1 MIVESA
7 DLFSTEE
14 RIRYSRHFTLPEVG
28 VGGQAKLKQA
38 SVLLIGAGGL
48 GAPVAMY
55 LAAAGVGRLG
65 LVDFDRVDQSNL
77 QRQIIHGTNDVG
89 KPKVESA
96 EQTLADINPHV
107 RLQFFNEPLT
117 SENAMQRVADYD
129 IVIDGTDNFAT
140 RYLVNDV
147 CVLSGKPNC
156 YGSIFQFEGQAS
168 VFGLGDG
175 PCYRCLYPKPP
186 APGTVPSCAEGGVL
200 GVLPGMIG
208 MIQATEAVKLILGQ
222 GMSLSGRLVLYDAL
236 QMRFR
241 EVKVRR
247 DPQCPVCGDHPS
259 ITRPIDYQEF
269 CGAPKMSS
277 TDANEQSPWDVQPG
291 DVQQRLQT
299 GADFILLDVR
309 EPHEYEI
316 CHLGG
321 TLIPLG
327 ELQQRVGELDASR
340 EIIVHCKMGGRSA
353 KAVQQLRQL
362 GFENVH
368 NMRGGIHAWSDEIDS
383 SVPKY

>member
-1 MIVESA
+1 MESA
-7 DLFSTEE
+7 DFFSTEE